1 MNLHRASLFFLPEE
15 NFSFG
20 MLLQALV
27 KYQSTCTANK
37 NKVAVFRDNLPE
49 LPSKLPLRRYDRF
62 YLLIIKTQ
70 LLCKILPHISR
81 GKFILPKC
89 LAKLLVEFIGNE
101 RVQ

>member
-62 YLLIIKTQ
+62 
-70 LLCKILPHISR
+70 LPSHNQDPTALQDSPSH
-81 GKFILPKC
+81 L
-89 LAKLLVEFIGNE
+89 
-101 RVQ
+101 